1 MDDDFKKGVP
11 LMISLIL
18 LLIVM
23 FLIYLSPIP
32 KLVRNILG
40 SKLKYFQWATLAL
53 ILLLFVLGTGGILL
67 LFVLFLVAFLYFTIK
82 YFDKKSK

>member
-1 MDDDFKKGVP
+1 
-11 LMISLIL
+11 MISLIL

>member
-1 MDDDFKKGVP
+1 MDEDFKKGVP

-53 ILLLFVLGTGGILL
+53 ILLLFVVGTGGILL
-67 LFVLFLVAFLYFTIK
+67 LFALFLVAFLYFTIK

>member
-1 MDDDFKKGVP
+1 
-11 LMISLIL
+11 MISLIL

-53 ILLLFVLGTGGILL
+53 ILLLFVVGTGGVLL
-67 LFVLFLVAFLYFTIK
+67 LSALFLATFLYFTIK